1 MSSQISFVIIVSVFT
16 IILCTS
22 DSYLIVYS
30 TTTIIRNL
38 FMFSIISYYLVT
50 VVIDQIDDC
59 IIAK

>member
-30 TTTIIRNL
+30 IIIRNL

>member
-30 TTTIIRNL
+30 TTIRNL